1 VNSERWSAAAKRKV
15 TTAEAAARLVASGQ
29 RVYIQGGCA
38 VPSALVDSLV
48 ARYEELS
55 GVEVI
60 HLHTEGPAAYV
71 DPEMEGHFRHNALF
85 IGRNVREAVNAGRAD
100 FTPIFLSEVPRLFET
115 ALPLDVAFIHVS
127 PPDPFGFCSLGISV
141 DCAKP
146 AALAAKVVVAQVNER
161 MPRTHGDSF
170 LHISQID
177 QLVPVDQDL
186 IEVSVGA
193 EGELQCDDI
202 GRSVAG
208 LIEDGS
214 TIQTGIGFIPN
225 AVLAALGSHKHL
237 GLHTEMFS
245 DGILE
250 LIEAGVLDNSAK
262 SFHRGKAV
270 ASFVMGTRH
279 LYDFVDDNPMIEMQP
294 VTFTNDP
301 FQIAQN
307 DRMVAINS
315 AIEVDLTG
323 QVCADSIGHR
333 LYSGIGGQLDFVRGA
348 TRSRGG
354 KAVIA
359 LPSTAA
365 RGTVSRIVPELK
377 PGAGVVTT
385 RGDVHFVVTE
395 FGVADLFG
403 KTLRERARS
412 LISIAHPGFRDELE
426 RAARRLNY
434 VS

>member
-1 VNSERWSAAAKRKV
+1 MNTNDWPLGAKRRVAAA
-15 TTAEAAARLVASGQ
+15 EDAAAIVGSGQ

-38 VPSALVDSLV
+38 VPSALVAALM
-48 ARYEELS
+48 ARAPELS
-55 GVEVI
+55 NVEVV
-60 HLHTEGPAAYV
+60 HLHTEGPAPYAE
-71 DPEMEGHFRHNALF
+71 PGMEGHFRHNALF

-100 FTPIFLSEVPRLFET
+100 FTPVFLSEVPRLFET
-115 ALPLDVAFIHVS
+115 TLPLDVAFIQVS
-127 PPDPFGFCSLGISV
+127 PPDRFGFCSLGISV
-141 DCAKP
+141 DCARP
-146 AALAAKVVVAQVNER
+146 AALAARVVVAQVNAR

-170 LHISQID
+170 LHVSQMD
-177 QLVPVDQDL
+177 QLVPFDQEL
-186 IEVSVGA
+186 IEVSVPSPDQ
-193 EGELQCDDI
+193 QCIDI
-202 GRSVAG
+202 GRLVTA

-214 TIQTGIGFIPN
+214 TIQTGIGLIPN
-225 AVLAALGSHKHL
+225 AVLASLKSHKHL

-245 DGILE
+245 DGVLD
-250 LIEAGVLDNSAK
+250 LIEAGVLDNDAK

-270 ASFVMGTRH
+270 ASFVMGTRR

-348 TRSRGG
+348 SRSRGG
-354 KAVIA
+354 KAIIA

-365 RGTVSRIVPELK
+365 GGSVSRIVPELK

-395 FGVADLFG
+395 YGVADLFG
-403 KTLRERARS
+403 RTLRERARA

-426 RAARRLNY
+426 RAALRFNY
-434 VS
+434 FA